1 MKMAVMTIVSSSFR
15 RKSHSKSIYPDRAT
29 MRKRRMEWEMKIK
42 KKWTNMDRRKE
53 KRPRVGCE
61 RQHCF
66 HIYIYI

>member
-1 MKMAVMTIVSSSFR
+1 
-15 RKSHSKSIYPDRAT
+15 
-29 MRKRRMEWEMKIK
+29 MRKRRMEWEMKMK

-66 HIYIYI
+66 HIYIYIGKDQVILTRALG